1 MAQFDTFEQDYKKA
15 NDLYNKI
22 QNELKEREKLHATG
36 NQTTKLDYLIS
47 NGLETLKYEARN
59 LDKLAYFYINEPD
72 KYNISSKEIKKRQQ
86 KVEKFIEMKEQL
98 ESDISKVIKGSI
110 CKLSISFSQSL
121 KFWINQLVNLTHL

>member
-22 QNELKEREKLHATG
+22 QNELKERAKLQAAG
-36 NQTTKLDYLIS
+36 NPTTKLDYIIS

-72 KYNISSKEIKKRQQ
+72 KFNISSKEIKKRQQ

-98 ESDISKVIKGSI
+98 ESDISKIIKGSI
-110 CKLSISFSQSL
+110 RKFSITFVI
-121 KFWINQLVNLTHL
+121 KF